1 MSSSIVSSLAVTP
14 KADNSK
20 GVGSNVFAIPAGA
33 GVPVVITPAQPQNAV
48 TVINT
53 TANWLRVTF
62 TFTAGILSTAAAGTR
77 VRLVPPGLIDNVDLG
92 ATDGNTASDVIL
104 PIASVSIVALVT
116 PTATAEGSTLAVA
129 TAATAGV
136 GVLNWASA

>member
-33 GVPVVITPAQPQNAV
+33 GVPVVVTPAQPQNAV

-62 TFTAGILSTAAAGTR
+62 TFTSGILTSAPAPTQC
-77 VRLVPPGLIDNVDLG
+77 RLVPPALVDNTDLG
-92 ATDGNTASDVIL
+92 LTDGGSAFNFIS
-104 PIASVSIVALVT
+104 PIASVSIVALLT
-116 PTATAEGSTLAVA
+116 PTATAEGGTLAVA